1 MTEIDTLDTQTN
13 GSDLELETKVK
24 RRFAKI
30 SHRPSFQALIDSQTN
45 GWDLCLLGSS
55 LRLVLGKLQGPGLLS
70 HGENWKLISS
80 S

>member
-30 SHRPSFQALIDSQTN
+30 SQRRP
-45 GWDLCLLGSS
+45 LLG
-55 LRLVLGKLQGPGLLS
+55 V
-70 HGENWKLISS
+70 NMW
-80 S
+80 

>member
-30 SHRPSFQALIDSQTN
+30 SQSQRRS
-45 GWDLCLLGSS
+45 LLG
-55 LRLVLGKLQGPGLLS
+55 V
-70 HGENWKLISS
+70 NMW
-80 S
+80 